1 MMRPGLLSS
10 RANRLG
16 RVFAILVVLLES
28 QCLRAEAA
36 QQYPDPPQVLF
47 KDLFVAVE
55 MDALFSDS
63 KEFADAV
70 PKSSPSD
77 ILNLY
82 HSQGPR
88 SRTEL
93 NRFLERHFELPRPAF
108 DLRPVTRQAP
118 IQEHNR
124 ALWDGVSGPISL
136 IGPLGTAGQARL
148 CEPLA

>member
-1 MMRPGLLSS
+1 MRMIRPGLLSS
-10 RANRLG
+10 RVTRLG
-16 RVFAILVVLLES
+16 RVFAILVVLLEL

-55 MDALFSDS
+55 MDRVFSDS
-63 KEFADAV
+63 KEFADAI

-77 ILNLY
+77 ILKLY

-93 NRFLERHFELPRPAF
+93 NRFLEQHFELPRPAL
-108 DLRPVTRQAP
+108 DLSAVTSQAP
-118 IQEHNR
+118 IQEHIR
-124 ALWDGVSGPISL
+124 ALWENLRRD
-136 IGPLGTAGQARL
+136 ARVT
-148 CEPLA
+148 PP